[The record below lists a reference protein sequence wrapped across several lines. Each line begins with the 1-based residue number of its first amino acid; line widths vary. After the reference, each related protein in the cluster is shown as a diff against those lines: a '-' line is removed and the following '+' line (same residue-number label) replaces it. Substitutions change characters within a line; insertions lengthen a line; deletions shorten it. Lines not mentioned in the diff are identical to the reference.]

1 MHFLILCQS
10 KKNPLTKL
18 NKAYLLAGSNME
30 PRFELI
36 KQAISMVEDE
46 AGRVMQ
52 LSSVYE
58 SEAWGFRAD
67 KKFLNQLILVE
78 TPLLPHELLARILTI
93 EEKLGR
99 KRNMTE
105 RYQSRLID
113 IDILYFNNA
122 IIDLPLL
129 TIPHPRL
136 HERRFAIV
144 PLAEIAPQYV
154 HPLLKKTN
162 SELLASVEDSLGVHI
177 FKEKQKDEI

>member
-1 MHFLILCQS
+1 M
-10 KKNPLTKL
+10 TKF
-18 NKAYLLAGSNME
+18 NKAYLLTGSNME
-30 PRFELI
+30 PRFDLI
-36 KQAISMVEDE
+36 KQAVAMIEAD
-46 AGRVMQ
+46 AGRVLE

-58 SEAWGFRAD
+58 SEAWGFKAD
-67 KKFLNQLILVE
+67 KNFLNQLILVE
-78 TPLLPHELLARILTI
+78 TLLSPLDLLKCVLTI

-122 IIDLPLL
+122 IIDLPAL
-129 TIPHPRL
+129 TIPHPRI
-136 HERRFAIV
+136 HERRFAMV

-162 SELLASVEDSLGVHI
+162 SELLASNEDSLGVHI
-177 FKEKQKDEI
+177 FKEMQRDEI

>member
-1 MHFLILCQS
+1 
-10 KKNPLTKL
+10 
-18 NKAYLLAGSNME
+18 ME

-36 KQAISMVEDE
+36 KRATSMVEDD
-46 AGRVMQ
+46 AGKVIQ

-58 SEAWGFRAD
+58 SEAWGFKAD
-67 KKFLNQLILVE
+67 KKFLNQLILIE
-78 TPLLPHELLARILTI
+78 TPLLPNELLARILRI

-122 IIDLPLL
+122 IIDLPEL
-129 TIPHPRL
+129 TIPHPRM
-136 HERRFAIV
+136 HERRFAMA
-144 PLAEIAPQYV
+144 PLVEIAPQYV

-162 SELLASVEDSLGVHI
+162 SELLATVEDSLGVHI
-177 FKEKQKDEI
+177 FIEMQKDEI